1 MQETIPISGG
11 FFHCP
16 NRAAAIVALPESTLW
31 RWAKARS
38 TGYGHLLNVV
48 EHQGHLLIDERD
60 VHAVAAVQKDF
71 PIGKGPIPP
80 DRREQMK
87 NYAAQVRAKLAPSR

>member
-16 NRAAAIVALPESTLW
+16 NRAAEIVGLAETTLV
-31 RWAKARS
+31 RWAKSRS
-38 TGYGHLLNVV
+38 TGYGHPLNVV
-48 EHQGHLLIDERD
+48 EHQGHWLIDERD

-71 PIGKGPIPP
+71 PIGKGPISP
-80 DRREQMK
+80 DRRGQMK
-87 NYAAQVRAKLAPSR
+87 NYAAKIRAALTPTR

>member
-16 NRAAAIVALPESTLW
+16 ERAAAMVGLPNSTLW

-38 TGYGHLLNVV
+38 TGYGHPLNVV
-48 EHQGHLLIDERD
+48 EHQGHRLIDERD
-60 VHAVAAVQKDF
+60 VHVVAAVQKEF
-71 PIGKGPIPP
+71 PLARGPVPP

-87 NYAAQVRAKLAPSR
+87 NYAAQVRAKLTR